1 MPLFIRMA
9 MTMHAATL
17 ANECLYLAHLSIIPR
32 SGRMFRRCS
41 ALAVVLRQ
49 CLSTPIAWV
58 LARISKSR
66 LCGWDFNR
74 DIASST
80 LPRCASRRWQRGQLA
95 MWFCIQCR
103 SGLKLSASS
112 RSTRSLSCLQ
122 QVFPLRGP
130 HIITLFPFS
139 SRRPKAGLLCICKL
153 SRSQP

>member
-17 ANECLYLAHLSIIPR
+17 ANECLYLEHLSIMLR
-32 SGRMFRRCS
+32 SGRTFRRRS

-80 LPRCASRRWQRGQLA
+80 LPRCVSRRWHRGQLA
-95 MWFCIQCR
+95 IWFCIQCR
-103 SGLKLSASS
+103 SGVKLSASS
-112 RSTRSLSCLQ
+112 RSTRSLRCLQ
-122 QVFPLRGP
+122 QVFAFAA
-130 HIITLFPFS
+130 HI
-139 SRRPKAGLLCICKL
+139 LLPCFL
-153 SRSQP
+153 SHPDG